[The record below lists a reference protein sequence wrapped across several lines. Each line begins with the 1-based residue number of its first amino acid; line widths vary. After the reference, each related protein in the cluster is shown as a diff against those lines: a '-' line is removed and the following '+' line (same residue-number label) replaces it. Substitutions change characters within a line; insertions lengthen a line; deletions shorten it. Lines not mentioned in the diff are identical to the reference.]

1 METKIIEQEIKNILI
16 DKMSNSIHAKVNKLN
31 DRIDMLLNI
40 HRSWIAFAKYK
51 LTDEEIAD
59 TLYKYDKNICE
70 Y

>member
-1 METKIIEQEIKNILI
+1 MGNNNIEQKIKNILI

-40 HRSWIAFAKYK
+40 HRSWIAFAQYK
-51 LTDEEIAD
+51 LSNDEIAD
-59 TLYKYDKNICE
+59 TLFQYDKNTCN